1 METINI
7 ICVDDQRTV
16 LSALATDLEVFEDY
30 FNIECCE
37 SAAEALDLMDSLDQ
51 KGEFLALIISD
62 HVMPEMTGVDF
73 LIKVNNDLRFKA
85 TKKMLLTGL
94 ATHQD
99 TIVAINSAQ
108 IDHFLEKPY
117 QPENLINM
125 VKSLT
130 TTFILE
136 KGFDY
141 KPFAAI
147 LDQTVL
153 LAKMR
158 LAGD

>member
-16 LSALATDLEVFEDY
+16 LSALATDMEVFENY

-37 SAAEALDLMDSLDQ
+37 SAAEALDLMESLDE

-94 ATHQD
+94 ATHQE

-117 QPENLINM
+117 EPKVLIDM
-125 VKSLT
+125 VKNLT
-130 TTFILE
+130 TAFILD
-136 KGFDY
+136 KGLDY
-141 KPFAAI
+141 KPFTPI
-147 LDQTVL
+147 LDQMVL
-153 LAKMR
+153 LSKMR
-158 LAGD
+158 SAGD